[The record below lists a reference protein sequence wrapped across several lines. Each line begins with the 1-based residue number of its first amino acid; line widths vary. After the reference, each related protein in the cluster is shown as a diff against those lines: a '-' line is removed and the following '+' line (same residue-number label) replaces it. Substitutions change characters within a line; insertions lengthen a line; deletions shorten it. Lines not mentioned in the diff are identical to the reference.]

1 MVFSSTVFMFWFLP
15 IVLLVYFIIPRSI
28 KNLWLLVASLFFYAW
43 GEPTYVWLMIF
54 SIIMNYFFGLAV
66 DKNREKKAKIK
77 WIMVAMV
84 CSNLFILGI
93 FKYTNFIAENI
104 ERLTGLTIDVPVIPL
119 PIGISFFTFHALSY
133 VIDVYRGERKVQKNP
148 LNLALYITMFPQLV
162 AGPIVRYQTVANELN
177 KRTESLELVFYG
189 IKRFIIGLAKKM
201 LLANNFGLIAD
212 QIFAQSPDQMTTGM
226 AWIGILSYS
235 LQIFFDFAGYS
246 DMAIGLGKMF
256 GFHFLENFNYPYISR
271 SVAEFWRRW
280 HISLGTWFRDY
291 LYIPLGGNRGSNY
304 ETYRNLFIV
313 WLATGIWHGASWTFI
328 AWGLYYGFWIA
339 VERAGFGKLISALP
353 KIIQHAYAL
362 IIVIVGWVFFRSETF
377 TYAFDYIKTMF
388 AFNGTGLWNASNNFY
403 VSEYGILFIIA
414 VIAAT
419 PIGKIVAHKI
429 GDWLISKNRITYF
442 GFQLGEAGWYC
453 LLLLISLSYVVAS
466 TFNPFIYFKF

>member
-1 MVFSSTVFMFWFLP
+1 MVFSSTVFIFWFLP
-15 IVLLVYFIIPRSI
+15 IVLLIYFVIPRSI
-28 KNLWLLVASLFFYAW
+28 KNFWLLLASLFFYAW

-54 SIIMNYFFGLAV
+54 SIIMNYLFGLAV

-77 WIMVAMV
+77 WIMIAMV
-84 CSNLFILGI
+84 SSNLFILGI
-93 FKYTNFIAENI
+93 FKYTNFIADNI
-104 ERLTGLTIDVPVIPL
+104 EKITGINIDIPIIPL

-133 VIDVYRGERKVQKNP
+133 VIDVYRGDRKVQKNP

-177 KRTESLELVFYG
+177 VRKENLELIFYG

-201 LLANNFGLIAD
+201 LLANTFGQIAD

-226 AWIGILSYS
+226 AWIGIVSYS
-235 LQIFFDFAGYS
+235 LQIFFDFSGYS
-246 DMAIGLGKMF
+246 DMAIGLGKIF

-271 SVAEFWRRW
+271 SVSEFWRRW

-291 LYIPLGGNRGSNY
+291 LYIPLGGNRGSNL

-339 VERAGFGKLISALP
+339 LERSGLGKLLNVLP
-353 KIIQHAYAL
+353 KVIQHFYAL
-362 IIVIVGWVFFRSETF
+362 IIVIIGWVFFRSETF
-377 TYAFDYIKTMF
+377 SYAFDYIKTMF
-388 AFNGTGLWNASNNFY
+388 AFNGTGLWNSSNNLY
-403 VSEYGILFIIA
+403 VSEYGLLFIIA
-414 VIAAT
+414 IITAT
-419 PIGKIVAHKI
+419 PIGKMVTQKLGEWLTSKSKI
-429 GDWLISKNRITYF
+429 ASL
-442 GFQLGEAGWYC
+442 GFQFGEAGWYC
-453 LLLLISLSYVVAS
+453 FLLLVSLSYVVAS

>member
-15 IVLLVYFIIPRSI
+15 IVLFVYFIIPRSI

-104 ERLTGLTIDVPVIPL
+104 EKLTGLTIDVPVIPL

-177 KRTESLELVFYG
+177 KRSESLELIFYG

-339 VERAGFGKLISALP
+339 VERAGFGKLIGALP

-388 AFNGTGLWNASNNFY
+388 AFNGIGLWNASNNFY
-403 VSEYGILFIIA
+403 VSEYGILFVIA

-419 PIGKIVAHKI
+419 PIGKIVAHKV
-429 GDWLISKNRITYF
+429 GDWLISKNRITYL

>member
-104 ERLTGLTIDVPVIPL
+104 EKLTGLTIDVPVIPL

-177 KRTESLELVFYG
+177 KRSESLELIFYG

-339 VERAGFGKLISALP
+339 VERAGFGKFISALP

>member
-15 IVLLVYFIIPRSI
+15 IVLFVYFIIPRSI

-104 ERLTGLTIDVPVIPL
+104 EKLTGLTIDVPVIPL

-177 KRTESLELVFYG
+177 KRSESLELIFYG

-339 VERAGFGKLISALP
+339 VERAGFGKFISALP

>member
-28 KNLWLLVASLFFYAW
+28 KNLWLLIASLFFYAW

-54 SIIMNYFFGLAV
+54 SIVMNYLFGLAV
-66 DKNREKKAKIK
+66 DKNREKKSKIK
-77 WIMVAMV
+77 WIMIAMV
-84 CSNLFILGI
+84 SCNLFILGI
-93 FKYTNFIAENI
+93 FKYTNFIADNI
-104 ERLTGLTIDVPVIPL
+104 ESLTGLSLNVPVIPL

-177 KRTESLELVFYG
+177 KRTESLELIFYG

-291 LYIPLGGNRGSNY
+291 LYIPLGGNRGSNL

-339 VERAGFGKLISALP
+339 LERGGFGKIIAALP
-353 KIIQHAYAL
+353 RVIQHLYAL
-362 IIVIVGWVFFRSETF
+362 IIVVIGWVFFRSATF
-377 TYAFDYIKTMF
+377 PYAFAYIKTMF
-388 AFNGTGLWNASNNFY
+388 GINGTGLWETSNNFY
-403 VSEYGILFIIA
+403 VSEYGILFILA
-414 VIAAT
+414 VLAAT
-419 PIGKIVAHKI
+419 PIGKIVAHKVS
-429 GDWLISKNRITYF
+429 DYLISKSKITYF

-453 LLLLISLSYVVAS
+453 LLLLVSLSYVVAS